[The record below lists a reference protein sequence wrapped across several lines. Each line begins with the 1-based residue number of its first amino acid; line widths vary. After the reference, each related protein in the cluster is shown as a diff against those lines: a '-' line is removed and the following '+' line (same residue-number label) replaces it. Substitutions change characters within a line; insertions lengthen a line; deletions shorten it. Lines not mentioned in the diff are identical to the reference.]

1 MTERGTS
8 VRTWAAAR
16 QDERLIRSVKHCTS
30 KSCARSFPRDIG
42 KDRPCLNL
50 HLGRCCAPCTGK
62 VSPEEYHALIEQA
75 ISLFEGDAK
84 SSSVNSPRR

>member
-8 VRTWAAAR
+8 VRTWAVAP
-16 QDERLIRSVKHCTS
+16 QDGAIDTIGEALHL

-75 ISLFEGDAK
+75 ISLFEASK
-84 SSSVNSPRR
+84 KARA